1 MSIFKQ
7 SFPKWV
13 REQLGIRQ
21 DLQSTGVNGNF
32 KSHAALTWNQ
42 NKQCI
47 IRATSLVDYEKSVNL
62 DISNGTTQEEFKKL
76 KGSQLSKK
84 FILQGG
90 ILNDNKIRNNPFGQ
104 VGSTYGDPSI
114 GSNGENIDGYGQVPM
129 PGITQLDIKT
139 KSAYGSLRQAKL
151 SFVVHNLRQLE
162 IMEMLYM
169 RPGYPVVVEW
179 GWSPFID
186 NSGEIQSITPQ
197 LSNYIDLFQNKI
209 KQEDIYSS
217 IINLK
222 KDSVGNCDA
231 FMGFVTNFGFQ
242 ARADGGFDCYSEIV
256 SMGEAIDS
264 LKMRPIKSALAGKF
278 GDEDIAFK
286 VEETEEEIRNPDALR
301 GIILALAKFSGVIG
315 TAGAEEEWVPQI
327 LESENSSVLQE
338 VILGIIF
345 DKFPPIQDLSAE
357 EKSKELSQY
366 ILRKLQVT
374 EAGDFSAP
382 LNTGYINW
390 ELFSFLINEVVTP
403 KTNGDE
409 PAIKIMTSK
418 IMNNTNGTKRLE
430 PLFYNSFRSPNF
442 TQITDLSCDPKVCI
456 LPHSWFDTSLQNTL
470 GSETLVGKGFEYV
483 GDQFE
488 KLWRR
493 TANSVVAFVDS
504 DVEDIDDLG
513 TNELGKKIKEKAI
526 GNIYLN
532 IEMLLESYDA
542 TIKGNKNG
550 SLGEFINDLW
560 DRVNEACPLHNFVF
574 KIDDEFT
581 NNAYV
586 IDLPLDNEEIADIE
600 DEIFVVEVQSNKSV
614 VRDYNLEATIP
625 DTLKSTIA
633 VHAQNP
639 NTAEDV
645 EDVTFQA
652 FNKAISNRLYI
663 PPPPPETPEERE
675 ARIAE
680 EQRRAE
686 EPTPLEKLIKKRDKA
701 FEEFEKLKS
710 TYFEIIN
717 YDENTSTDKS
727 EGIIPDLKSTLKT
740 LQSTTLE
747 IELLEVKNISTSAVI
762 PLEFNLTFDGISNI
776 LIGCIFKI
784 REDRLPKA
792 YRHNIDGGANVG
804 FIVFNEEQSITAG
817 QDWTTKI
824 GGKMIMLPNKEQGKE
839 FGKSGNNQG
848 KADNQGKG
856 NNNVNEKLYNQ
867 VDLLPILPV
876 LPAQPISSPII
887 EPELIIPEVDNIEPT
902 TTPAPP
908 EIVNEEAKNTI
919 FNRFVELDREYF
931 VVKYK
936 LNQLVNATWSSG
948 TNVFANQINQLKID
962 LIPIVDRWELF
973 RPQLEIAYGTEWKQ
987 PYSEL
992 QARYLAEEGN
1002 TVINIDI
1009 NGQIY
1014 KPFVAGGGTTNL
1026 SPNTADTFMNDIFTP
1041 GTAEIS

>member
-13 REQLGIRQ
+13 REQLEVRQ
-21 DLQSTGVNGNF
+21 DLQATGTNGNS
-32 KSHAALTWNQ
+32 KSQAALTWNQ
-42 NKQCI
+42 NKQCV
-47 IRATSLVDYEKSVNL
+47 IRATSLVDYKKNVNL
-62 DISNGTTQEEFKKL
+62 ELFNGTTQEEFKKL
-76 KGSQLSKK
+76 EGSQLSKR

-90 ILNDNKIRNNPFGQ
+90 ILDNGKIRNKPFGQ
-104 VGSTYGDPSI
+104 AGSAYGDPTI
-114 GSNGENIDGYGQVPM
+114 GSDGENIDGYGQVPM

-162 IMEMLYM
+162 VMEMLYM
-169 RPGYPVVVEW
+169 RPGYPVIVEW

-186 NSGEIQSITPQ
+186 NNGEIQTITPQ
-197 LSNYIDLFQNKI
+197 ISNYLDLFQDEI

-222 KDSVGNCDA
+222 KDSAGNCDA

-242 ARADGGFDCYSEIV
+242 ARADGGFDCYSEII

-301 GIILALAKFSGVIG
+301 GVILALAKFAGVIG
-315 TAGAEEEWVPQI
+315 TAGAEEEWIPQF
-327 LESENSSVLQE
+327 LESENSSLLQE

-374 EAGDFSAP
+374 EAGEFSAP

-403 KTNGDE
+403 KTSGDE
-409 PAIKIMTSK
+409 PAIKIMTNK
-418 IMNNTNGTKRLE
+418 IMNNANGTKRLE
-430 PLFYNSFRSPNF
+430 PLFYNSFKSPNF

-456 LPHSWFDTSLQNTL
+456 LPHSWFDPSLQDTL
-470 GSETLVGKGFEYV
+470 GSETLIGRGFEAI
-483 GDQFE
+483 GDAFE
-488 KLWRR
+488 KFWRR
-493 TANSVVAFVDS
+493 TANSVVAFIDS

-542 TIKGNKNG
+542 TIKGNKDG
-550 SLGEFINDLW
+550 SLGDFINDLW
-560 DRVNEACPLHNFVF
+560 DRVNEACPLHNFIF

-586 IDLPLDNEEIADIE
+586 IDLPIDNEEIAEIK

-625 DTLKSTIA
+625 DALKSTIA

-639 NTAEDV
+639 NTAEDI

-652 FNKAISNRLYI
+652 FNKCISNRLYI
-663 PPPPPETPEERE
+663 PPPPPETPEEK
-675 ARIAE
+675 E
-680 EQRRAE
+680 ERLKEEKRKAE
-686 EPTPLEKLIKKRDKA
+686 EPTPLEKLIKKRDEA
-701 FEEFEKLKS
+701 YEEFEKLKS

-747 IELLEVKNISTSAVI
+747 LELLEIDNISTSAVI

-784 REDRLPKA
+784 KEDRLPKA
-792 YRHNIDGGANVG
+792 YRNSVEGGANVG

-824 GGKMIMLPNKEQGKE
+824 GGKMIMLPTKKQGEQFGVTPKQKEYP
-839 FGKSGNNQG
+839 
-848 KADNQGKG
+848 
-856 NNNVNEKLYNQ
+856 KL
-867 VDLLPILPV
+867 PPV
-876 LPAQPISSPII
+876 
-887 EPELIIPEVDNIEPT
+887 
-902 TTPAPP
+902 
-908 EIVNEEAKNTI
+908 
-919 FNRFVELDREYF
+919 
-931 VVKYK
+931 
-936 LNQLVNATWSSG
+936 
-948 TNVFANQINQLKID
+948 
-962 LIPIVDRWELF
+962 
-973 RPQLEIAYGTEWKQ
+973 TE
-987 PYSEL
+987 
-992 QARYLAEEGN
+992 
-1002 TVINIDI
+1002 
-1009 NGQIY
+1009 
-1014 KPFVAGGGTTNL
+1014 
-1026 SPNTADTFMNDIFTP
+1026 
-1041 GTAEIS
+1041 

>member
-13 REQLGIRQ
+13 REQLEVRQ
-21 DLQSTGVNGNF
+21 DLQATGTNGNS
-32 KSHAALTWNQ
+32 KSQAALTWNQ
-42 NKQCI
+42 NKQCV
-47 IRATSLVDYEKSVNL
+47 IRATSLVDYKKNVNL
-62 DISNGTTQEEFKKL
+62 ELSNGTTQEEFEKL
-76 KGSQLSKK
+76 KGSQLSKR

-90 ILNDNKIRNNPFGQ
+90 ILDNGKIRNKPFGQ
-104 VGSTYGDPSI
+104 AGSAYGDPTI

-162 IMEMLYM
+162 VMEMLYM

-186 NSGEIQSITPQ
+186 NKGEIQTITPQ
-197 LSNYIDLFQNKI
+197 LSNYLDLFKNEI
-209 KQEDIYSS
+209 KQEDLYSG
-217 IINLK
+217 IVKLK
-222 KDSVGNCDA
+222 RDSEGNCDA

-242 ARADGGFDCYSEIV
+242 ARADGGFDCYSEII

-286 VEETEEEIRNPDALR
+286 IEETEEEIRNPDALR

-315 TAGAEEEWVPQI
+315 TAGAEEEWVLQVF
-327 LESENSSVLQE
+327 EDDNSSLLQE

-345 DKFPPIQDLSAE
+345 DKFPPLQDLSFG

-366 ILRKLQVT
+366 LLRKLQVT

-403 KTNGDE
+403 KTSGDE
-409 PAIKIMTSK
+409 PAIKIMTNK
-418 IMNNTNGTKRLE
+418 IMNNADGTKRLE
-430 PLFYNSFRSPNF
+430 PLFYNSFKSPNF

-456 LPHSWFDTSLQNTL
+456 LPHSFFDPTLQDTL
-470 GSETLVGKGFEYV
+470 GSETLIGRGFEAI

-488 KLWRR
+488 KFWRR
-493 TANSVVAFVDS
+493 TANSILSIS
-504 DVEDIDDLG
+504 DNVEDIDDLG
-513 TNELGKKIKEKAI
+513 TNKLGQKIKEKAI

-542 TIKGNKNG
+542 TIKGNKDG
-550 SLGEFINDLW
+550 SLGDFINDLW
-560 DRVNEACPLHNFVF
+560 DRVNEACPLHNFIF

-586 IDLPLDNEEIADIE
+586 IDLPLDNEEIAEIE
-600 DEIFVVEVQSNKSV
+600 DEIFVVEVQSNKSI

-625 DTLKSTIA
+625 DALKSTIA

-639 NTAEDV
+639 NTAEDI

-652 FNKAISNRLYI
+652 FNKCISNRLYI
-663 PPPPPETPEERE
+663 PPPPPETPEEK
-675 ARIAE
+675 E
-680 EQRRAE
+680 ERLKEEKRKAE
-686 EPTPLEKLIKKRDKA
+686 EPTPLEKLIKKRDEA
-701 FEEFEKLKS
+701 YEEFEKLKS
-710 TYFEIIN
+710 TYFEIVN

-747 IELLEVKNISTSAVI
+747 LELLEIDNISTSAVI

-784 REDRLPKA
+784 KEDRLPKA
-792 YRHNIDGGANVG
+792 YRNSVEGGANVG

-824 GGKMIMLPNKEQGKE
+824 GGKMIMLPTKKQGEQ
-839 FGKSGNNQG
+839 FG
-848 KADNQGKG
+848 
-856 NNNVNEKLYNQ
+856 
-867 VDLLPILPV
+867 
-876 LPAQPISSPII
+876 
-887 EPELIIPEVDNIEPT
+887 
-902 TTPAPP
+902 TTPKKEPLPKLPP
-908 EIVNEEAKNTI
+908 V
-919 FNRFVELDREYF
+919 
-931 VVKYK
+931 
-936 LNQLVNATWSSG
+936 
-948 TNVFANQINQLKID
+948 
-962 LIPIVDRWELF
+962 
-973 RPQLEIAYGTEWKQ
+973 TE
-987 PYSEL
+987 
-992 QARYLAEEGN
+992 
-1002 TVINIDI
+1002 
-1009 NGQIY
+1009 
-1014 KPFVAGGGTTNL
+1014 
-1026 SPNTADTFMNDIFTP
+1026 
-1041 GTAEIS
+1041 